1 MSINTFMELLADSVD
16 TKRRALSQYSFM
28 PDHHR
33 STRSRCALLGKF
45 FLLLT
50 LSELLFSEF
59 MIDRSYENFLQK

>member
-45 FLLLT
+45 FFVT
-50 LSELLFSEF
+50 NIER
-59 MIDRSYENFLQK
+59 IIV